1 MQGVREATV
10 KKRKRAA
17 LLLGAFEGP
26 STMELVD
33 VSPCGLLLVD
43 VQTREQEAAIEAEER
58 RVQWSWQDELA
69 RRVREGEV
77 SIESAIRAAGEY
89 AGKLQRSSCARA
101 DRRWKRDLE
110 NLRSSERK

>member
-43 VQTREQEAAIEAEER
+43 VETREQEAAIEAEER
-58 RVQWSWQDELA
+58 RVQWAWQDELA

-77 SIESAIRAAGEY
+77 SIESAIRAAAEY
-89 AGKLQRSSCARA
+89 ARKLQRSGAARSE
-101 DRRWKRDLE
+101 RRWRRE
-110 NLRSSERK
+110 AEALRRGEGK